1 VDEDEIVEVLE
12 QPGEDRA
19 GRAGSRIAL
28 GQTASGRYLS
38 VIYVPDDNPR
48 ECIRDHGLR
57 PDRETPGGVP
67 PAQKKEKSMSHN
79 KFPDGWDEERVQQVL
94 AYYEQQTEDDALAED
109 EAGVAPSET
118 VMSVPRDLVPKV
130 RELIAKHRG

>member
-38 VIYVPDDNPR
+38 VIYVR
-48 ECIRDHGLR
+48 TITGVCICDHGLR

>member
-1 VDEDEIVEVLE
+1 
-12 QPGEDRA
+12 
-19 GRAGSRIAL
+19 
-28 GQTASGRYLS
+28 
-38 VIYVPDDNPR
+38 
-48 ECIRDHGLR
+48 
-57 PDRETPGGVP
+57 
-67 PAQKKEKSMSHN
+67 MSHN